1 MDKIVQKY
9 VIERYEDKTRVQGYV
24 NRTKN
29 GLTAEEK
36 PIAERFLR
44 KGTVLDVGCGTGR
57 EAFALEKRGFRI
69 TAIDVSGNM
78 VKIAKR
84 IVKSHNITFKKSN
97 ILDYNEKQ
105 FDNVIFF
112 NNIFE
117 QIPTKA
123 GRLKSLEKAH
133 ALLKR
138 GGIFV
143 LTTHSIFVP
152 GKYGIGYF
160 QAIWC
165 ALRYYTTKIVR
176 RTIEEQSPFD
186 LIIKKE
192 KIYAH
197 FSNPLSVKR
206 TLRKIGFKII
216 YTNSGKSIAEGRN
229 ARIKYLFNEPVY
241 YVCTK

>member
-9 VIERYEDKTRVQGYV
+9 VIERYEDKARVEGYV
-24 NRTKN
+24 KRTKN
-29 GLTAEEK
+29 GLTAEER
-36 PIAERFLR
+36 PIAERFLQ
-44 KGTVLDVGCGTGR
+44 KGTILDVGCGTGR
-57 EAFALEKRGFRI
+57 EAFALGKMGFKV
-69 TAIDVSGNM
+69 TAIDISSNM
-78 VKIAKR
+78 VNIAKR
-84 IVKSHNITFKKSN
+84 IAKNPNITFKKAD
-97 ILDYNEKQ
+97 ILGYNEKQ

-117 QIPTKA
+117 QIPTKE
-123 GRLKSLEKAH
+123 GRLKSLEKSYD
-133 ALLKR
+133 LLKK

-152 GKYGIGYF
+152 GKYGIDYI
-160 QAIWC
+160 QAMGR
-165 ALRYYTTKIVR
+165 ALRYYTAKIVR
-176 RTIEEQSPFD
+176 RTIEEQSSFD

-241 YVCTK
+241 YVCAK

>member
-9 VIERYEDKTRVQGYV
+9 VIERYEDKARVQSYIK
-24 NRTKN
+24 RTKN

-57 EAFALEKRGFRI
+57 ESFALEKMGFKI

-78 VKIAKR
+78 VAIAKK
-84 IVKSHNITFKKSN
+84 IVKSHNVAFKKID
-97 ILDYNEKQ
+97 ILDYKGKQ
-105 FDNVIFF
+105 FDNIIFF

-117 QIPTKA
+117 QIPTKE
-123 GRLKSLEKAH
+123 GRLKSLEKSYN
-133 ALLKR
+133 LLKK

-143 LTTHSIFVP
+143 LTTHSIFVS
-152 GKYGIGYF
+152 GKYGIDYI
-160 QAIWC
+160 QAMGR
-165 ALRYYTTKIVR
+165 ALRYYTRKLLRKPV
-176 RTIEEQSPFD
+176 EEQSPFD
-186 LIIKKE
+186 LIIKEE

-206 TLRKIGFKII
+206 ALGKTGFKMI
-216 YTNSGKSIAEGRN
+216 YMNSGNAIAESKP